1 MMVFSPKAFISIVI
15 SILIHIVFVMK
26 IFNDETKDQEIYVL
40 NLSSYQQVQ
49 FEQQKIVPK
58 ETEKKPRIVKK
69 KQIEKK
75 VEKKNRKKNRESRKK
90 TSYPAN

>member
-15 SILIHIVFVMK
+15 SIFIHIIFIMK

-49 FEQQKIVPK
+49 FEKQKTFPK
-58 ETEKKPRIVKK
+58 E
-69 KQIEKK
+69 IEKEPK
-75 VEKKNRKKNRESRKK
+75 VEIGVLLKICLIMKNC
-90 TSYPAN
+90 

>member
-58 ETEKKPRIVKK
+58 ETEKKPKIDKK
-69 KQIEKK
+69 KKKEKK
-75 VEKKNRKKNRESRKK
+75 KEKKEEKKIKK
-90 TSYPAN
+90 KKEK